1 MGGWGVGVPPMTLD
15 PTALQINKFVM
26 FYHEEHDGGLVSLT
40 PKRVVWVRPLVSVL
54 SQCLSP
60 PR

>member
-1 MGGWGVGVPPMTLD
+1 MGEWGVSVPPITLD

-26 FYHEEHDGGLVSLT
+26 FYLGEHDGGLVSLN

-54 SQCLSP
+54 SQSLSP